1 MLAFVVIMTFPLA
14 NHSLRDSL
22 ITLVWDG
29 KYTVDNA
36 PTDVFLG
43 WVRGPVWLALQC
55 HQCSVIST
63 VDDAPADAL
72 LAYLLPLLELAAPT
86 ACYARPPCQS
96 YY

>member
-36 PTDVFLG
+36 PTGVFLG
-43 WVRGPVWLALQC
+43 
-55 HQCSVIST
+55 
-63 VDDAPADAL
+63 
-72 LAYLLPLLELAAPT
+72 
-86 ACYARPPCQS
+86 
-96 YY
+96 